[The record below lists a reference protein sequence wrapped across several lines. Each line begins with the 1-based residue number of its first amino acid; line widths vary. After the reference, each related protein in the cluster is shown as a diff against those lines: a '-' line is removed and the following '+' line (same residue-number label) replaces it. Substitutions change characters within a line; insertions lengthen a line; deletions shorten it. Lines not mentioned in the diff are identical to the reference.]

1 MPAGRAV
8 FMNGRQSVNTYMSS
22 RFARI
27 FAMTP
32 HGTSRYLIG
41 SAVLSAPRDLAITV
55 YKEH

>member
-1 MPAGRAV
+1 
-8 FMNGRQSVNTYMSS
+8 
-22 RFARI
+22 
-27 FAMTP
+27 MTP